1 MTRATSQLA
10 NPTLGRLRVNLAR
23 HQQWTIQNTL
33 PHQPCHLEY
42 FRPTRSKYPRT
53 KNKAYILQKTFEKRD
68 KKMSRKQVGQ
78 IGPIR
83 PKMDR
88 ATSKPLMEKR
98 RRERIN
104 RSLNE
109 LKSILLEALRR
120 DTTSCSKLEKA
131 DILEMTVRYLHST
144 KTAAGYPYPGAHSQ
158 SDGNSRYASGYSDCK
173 AEMGRALSQCPEI
186 SEESRKKILSSMR
199 HPTSPT
205 GNPTVIS
212 PVPVLPAQNTTQ
224 MSQFASMSQLLHA
237 SGMPM
242 IHPFSA
248 VPSPTPVSPKGIS
261 PKLVDT
267 AGSVGSDSRSG
278 PDSDTDSNDSF
289 SSATAGQIFRPW

>member
-1 MTRATSQLA
+1 
-10 NPTLGRLRVNLAR
+10 
-23 HQQWTIQNTL
+23 
-33 PHQPCHLEY
+33 
-42 FRPTRSKYPRT
+42 
-53 KNKAYILQKTFEKRD
+53 
-68 KKMSRKQVGQ
+68 MSRKQVGQ

-144 KTAAGYPYPGAHSQ
+144 KTAAGYPYPGGHSAG
-158 SDGNSRYASGYSDCK
+158 DGNARYASGYTDCK

-186 SEESRKKILSSMR
+186 SEESRKKILGSMR
-199 HPTSPT
+199 HPGSPT
-205 GNPTVIS
+205 PNPAVIS
-212 PVPVLPAQNTTQ
+212 PVPVLPAQNGMNATA

-237 SGMPM
+237 SGMPPM
-242 IHPFSA
+242 MHPFSA
-248 VPSPTPVSPKGIS
+248 IPSPTPVPPKATTS
-261 PKLVDT
+261 KHVDT
-267 AGSVGSDSRSG
+267 AGSVGSDSRSS

-289 SSATAGQIFRPW
+289 SSATTGQIFRPW